1 MVCRLNPMSFDTLP
15 NGGYKCMVKKQRP
28 QDIHAVYRQSLPYK
42 FASIFA
48 KYQKINGKN
57 RTADLFFVFLQHI
70 PKACSNID
78 L

>member
-1 MVCRLNPMSFDTLP
+1 MSFDTLP
-15 NGGYKCMVKKQRP
+15 DGGVQMYGEKQRP
-28 QDIHAVYRQSLPYK
+28 QDIHAVYRQPLSYK

-70 PKACSNID
+70 ID
-78 L
+78 VQN

>member
-1 MVCRLNPMSFDTLP
+1 
-15 NGGYKCMVKKQRP
+15 MVKKQRP
-28 QDIHAVYRQSLPYK
+28 QDIRAVYRQPLPYK

-70 PKACSNID
+70 ID
-78 L
+78 VQN